1 MYLHCCVY
9 LNIFW
14 NFSRT
19 IDESIPWLLANG
31 KYKEAERIFQ
41 KAARVSGVLV
51 PRDVF
56 VTSQENMKLKGKE
69 EKNIV
74 GEGVEESDPVYQIW
88 DIFRYRKI
96 GIYTVILWFI
106 W

>member
-1 MYLHCCVY
+1 M
-9 LNIFW
+9 
-14 NFSRT
+14 
-19 IDESIPWLLANG
+19 LANG

-41 KAARVSGVLV
+41 KAARVSGVVV

-56 VTSQENMKLKGKE
+56 VTSQENLKLKENE
-69 EKNIV
+69 EKGV
-74 GEGVEESDPVYQIW
+74 VEESDPVYQIW